1 MHPYVTIVINAGLK
15 SGVAVKFN
23 HNLPA
28 QSVLTVISTSRLSPT
43 EFLALSLHVTS
54 EKAGSPETTAELG
67 MLLHPCE
74 LQLY

>member
-1 MHPYVTIVINAGLK
+1 MYVTIVIHTGLK

-23 HNLPA
+23 HNSPA
-28 QSVLTVISTSRLSPT
+28 QSVLTVLSAWPLSPT
-43 EFLALSLHVTS
+43 EFLALSLHITS
-54 EKAGSPETTAELG
+54 EKAASPETTAELG